1 MCDMFQKE
9 NSAPVDCI
17 KHLVSFNE
25 EGEGAE
31 TLSGSFLLS
40 KLYTFYF
47 FVFCDLA
54 VSDFSPE

>member
-25 EGEGAE
+25 EGEGAI
-31 TLSGSFLLS
+31 TL
-40 KLYTFYF
+40 KWII
-47 FVFCDLA
+47 
-54 VSDFSPE
+54 PPQ